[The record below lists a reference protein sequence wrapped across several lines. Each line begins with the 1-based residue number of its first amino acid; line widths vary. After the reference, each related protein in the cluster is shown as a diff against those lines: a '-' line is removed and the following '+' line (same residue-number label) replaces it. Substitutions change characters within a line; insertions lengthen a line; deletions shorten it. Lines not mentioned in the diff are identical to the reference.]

1 MHGKCLSGDS
11 HKGAA
16 AAPALG
22 TSAGSAQPADGGG
35 GDATSSLM
43 FIQAA
48 NRLCRSHIPTRE
60 INYNS
65 SSGSSELACLK
76 PSSVEIPNNGLAE
89 IRKGIGDYKS
99 MGSKPLGPR

>member
-1 MHGKCLSGDS
+1 MEIAT
-11 HKGAA
+11 KGQLL
-16 AAPALG
+16 PLPWG
-22 TSAGSAQPADGGG
+22 RQLAQPNLLMGG